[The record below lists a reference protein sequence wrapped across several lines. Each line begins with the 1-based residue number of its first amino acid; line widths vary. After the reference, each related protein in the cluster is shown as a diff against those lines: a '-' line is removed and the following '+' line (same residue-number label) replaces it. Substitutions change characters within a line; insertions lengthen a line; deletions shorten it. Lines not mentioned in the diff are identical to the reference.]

1 MFITM
6 YRLSCWNLS
15 DPARGVTT
23 YSKCSPMLSVI
34 VMNLDIDLL
43 PLGELLALYTGIGT
57 GSLYVGSLFFLY
69 E

>member
-1 MFITM
+1 
-6 YRLSCWNLS
+6 
-15 DPARGVTT
+15 
-23 YSKCSPMLSVI
+23 MLSVI

-43 PLGELLALYTGIGT
+43 PLEELLALYTGIGT